1 MSTTMAKTQTLIYRR
16 TTLLEKLGISKQRC
30 ATEC

>member
-16 TTLLEKLGISKQRC
+16 TTLLEKLGIFKTTLRN
-30 ATEC
+30 